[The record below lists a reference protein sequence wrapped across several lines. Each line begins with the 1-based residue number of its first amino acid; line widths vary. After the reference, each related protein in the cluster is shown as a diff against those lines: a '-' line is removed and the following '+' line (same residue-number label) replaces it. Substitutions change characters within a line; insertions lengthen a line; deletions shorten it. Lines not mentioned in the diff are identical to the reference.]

1 MNKNDEFIGM
11 VDSIKISVD
20 SDNMEDYMCVDGKP
34 FISKHKVNDKITGNC
49 LSKIMVLNPN
59 KLTHKYTPI
68 HSFKEFIA
76 TMDKIYIAITIK
88 DTTKVNLHRLDIA
101 LDSTIDFGENF
112 KFLLFAFELL
122 TINYSKADKWY
133 TTNLNSLKRN
143 TIIMKSRDFEI
154 CFYNKAEESDNRHL
168 YKTRCEF
175 RFLRISNKNYKVH
188 FKKILDMIKNL
199 ECLIP
204 KLEAQMNERLIALWK
219 EESSCGD
226 IKSFSEFVR
235 KYNVY
240 FYTNNII
247 KTVYSS
253 SGLTGNYQ
261 KWLDRFRATN
271 NELELWS
278 YVNILDTKSQTFLC
292 CTSS

>member
-1 MNKNDEFIGM
+1 
-11 VDSIKISVD
+11 
-20 SDNMEDYMCVDGKP
+20 
-34 FISKHKVNDKITGNC
+34 
-49 LSKIMVLNPN
+49 
-59 KLTHKYTPI
+59 
-68 HSFKEFIA
+68 
-76 TMDKIYIAITIK
+76 
-88 DTTKVNLHRLDIA
+88 
-101 LDSTIDFGENF
+101 
-112 KFLLFAFELL
+112 
-122 TINYSKADKWY
+122 
-133 TTNLNSLKRN
+133 
-143 TIIMKSRDFEI
+143 
-154 CFYNKAEESDNRHL
+154 
-168 YKTRCEF
+168 
-175 RFLRISNKNYKVH
+175 
-188 FKKILDMIKNL
+188 MIKNL

-204 KLEAQMNERLIALWK
+204 KVEAQMNERLIALWK